1 MNLHNPKHNLKISQP
16 SVEQV
21 SSEQLREG
29 EKTDAVQFSCSCF
42 AYNHKGS
49 RIGYQQKRHCM
60 RVLSHG
66 IKENVVNIPDVLN
79 IGVVAACPPPHRTA
93 SAGKA
98 LELDEY

>member
-1 MNLHNPKHNLKISQP
+1 MSLHNPKPNLKISQP

-21 SSEQLREG
+21 KQLREG

-60 RVLSHG
+60 HVLSHG
-66 IKENVVNIPDVLN
+66 IKENVVNIPDELN
-79 IGVVAACPPPHRTA
+79 N
-93 SAGKA
+93 
-98 LELDEY
+98 